1 MLLDGVLCATNE
13 LLVEHVGK
21 IVYLFGGVIERSMTS
36 LAMQQAR
43 EVEKVGFLLDKLCGS
58 AVYGFASLGRNHFLV
73 ALANDEFGMTDDVV
87 E

>member
-1 MLLDGVLCATNE
+1 MP
-13 LLVEHVGK
+13 
-21 IVYLFGGVIERSMTS
+21 R

-43 EVEKVGFLLDKLCGS
+43 EVEKVGFLLDKLCDS